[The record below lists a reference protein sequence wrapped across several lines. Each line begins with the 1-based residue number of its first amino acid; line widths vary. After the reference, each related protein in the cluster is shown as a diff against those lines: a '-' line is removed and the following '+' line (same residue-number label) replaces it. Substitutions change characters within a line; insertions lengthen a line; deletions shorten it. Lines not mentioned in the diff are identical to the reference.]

1 MATRNGPVTGPAV
14 CAVVGIGPMTEIV
27 LPGHLHARVL
37 TTAQDTEGQFD
48 LVDTAMPPG
57 AATPLHLHTRYEE
70 RLWVLEGALLVHC
83 GSERVELTAG
93 DFYRIPRNTPH
104 MVRSVDGARALA
116 ISSPAAF
123 AELLMRGGVPVSG
136 GMPDGV
142 FDPEL
147 FGRISAE
154 LGDQVLGPPGTE
166 SRNAAVPVERA
177 EGGHR

>member
-1 MATRNGPVTGPAV
+1 
-14 CAVVGIGPMTEIV
+14 MTEIV

-37 TTAQDTEGQFD
+37 TTAQDTEGHFD

-57 AATPLHLHTRYEE
+57 AATPLHLHTQYEE

-83 GSERVELTAG
+83 GSERVELTPG

-104 MVRSVDGARALA
+104 MVHSIDGARALA

-123 AELLMRGGVPVSG
+123 AELLMRGGVPVGEG
-136 GMPDGV
+136 GTPDGV

-147 FGRISAE
+147 FARVSAE

-166 SRNAAVPVERA
+166 PLDAGVEHV
-177 EGGHR
+177 EDGHR